1 MAWGETSDFVLST
14 VLRTETGKK
23 GKGMAGRGGKKGKR
37 WRREDGNKGRGTA
50 GKWENKRRGKGGNI
64 SELSLNLWGKSKIGR
79 GDNQNRVLETD
90 HESI

>member
-1 MAWGETSDFVLST
+1 MEIK
-14 VLRTETGKK
+14 E
-23 GKGMAGRGGKKGKR
+23 GG
-37 WRREDGNKGRGTA
+37 
-50 GKWENKRRGKGGNI
+50 RRGNGKIKGGEGGNI